1 MWLFVPKKA
10 WLTKYLDHIC
20 LQSFSNYQPF
30 NATETKTLAQRR
42 RNKFNR
48 QTRSNP
54 RLFRSEPVQQVF
66 FPKQWNE
73 PETYLLDQNEIFWT
87 FALVRCWRARSKA
100 SFCSKVSI
108 LIKSDDRLIYALLEA
123 TAHGAT
129 STEILGWEKTWAASE
144 IRGQYYKTKF
154 CWIELQL

>member
-1 MWLFVPKKA
+1 MWLFVPKKD

-30 NATETKTLAQRR
+30 NATETKSFAQRR

-73 PETYLLDQNEIFWT
+73 TEKYFLDQNDIFLDVCVGSEVT
-87 FALVRCWRARSKA
+87 SGKQSELLLKSVNLNQIGRQSNLRSA
-100 SFCSKVSI
+100 WG
-108 LIKSDDRLIYALLEA
+108 DRTWSHFYRNI
-123 TAHGAT
+123 G
-129 STEILGWEKTWAASE
+129 LGENLSCLGDPGPT
-144 IRGQYYKTKF
+144 
-154 CWIELQL
+154 L

>member
-1 MWLFVPKKA
+1 MWLFAPKKA
-10 WLTKYLDHIC
+10 WPIKYLDHIC

-30 NATETKTLAQRR
+30 NATETKTLAHRR

-66 FPKQWNE
+66 FQNNETKQKNIFS
-73 PETYLLDQNEIFWT
+73 TKTRFFWT

-108 LIKSDDRLIYALLEA
+108 LIKSDDSLIYARLEA

-144 IRGQYYKTKF
+144 IWGKY
-154 CWIELQL
+154 